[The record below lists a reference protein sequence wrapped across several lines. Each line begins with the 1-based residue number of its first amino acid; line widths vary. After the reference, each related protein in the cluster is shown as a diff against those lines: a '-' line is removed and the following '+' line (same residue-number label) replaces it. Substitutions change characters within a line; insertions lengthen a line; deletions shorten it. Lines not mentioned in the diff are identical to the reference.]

1 MYRLSR
7 EGGLWK
13 LYKLQVRVIYLIGC
27 NLSCCMPKKKKKKT
41 AGEALGD
48 FISLITICKAQK
60 LLDGLGTYSNY
71 SLTIMVTGRQGI
83 HCLMLVDKLVQ
94 GLSLCCATSH
104 LLISVHRHEELIFQA
119 DIHKLMILLSTL
131 FL

>member
-1 MYRLSR
+1 
-7 EGGLWK
+7 
-13 LYKLQVRVIYLIGC
+13 
-27 NLSCCMPKKKKKKT
+27 MPKKKKKKNT

-60 LLDGLGTYSNY
+60 LLGGLGTYSNRRFY

-83 HCLMLVDKLVQ
+83 HCLMLVDELVQ

-104 LLISVHRHEELIFQA
+104 LLISVHRHE
-119 DIHKLMILLSTL
+119 
-131 FL
+131 